1 MRLSLY
7 RDRGKKKKKG
17 QSAWSIVTKGTSR
30 RLEILEIVPELWL
43 QSDYKINLS
52 LVARAGSLNLVLRVI
67 NAKDFKQRKD
77 RT

>member
-1 MRLSLY
+1 M
-7 RDRGKKKKKG
+7 
-17 QSAWSIVTKGTSR
+17 TKGTSR

>member
-1 MRLSLY
+1 MKK
-7 RDRGKKKKKG
+7 GKKKRVG
-17 QSAWSIVTKGTSR
+17 G
-30 RLEILEIVPELWL
+30 LEIVPELWL